1 MSELDDMDDMSCDE
15 FAGVA
20 AELALGVLTGRE
32 RAAALA
38 HLDGCES
45 CREQVRELTMAQD
58 ELLALLPSAEPPA
71 GFESRVLERIG
82 LTAPGQSAD
91 DHNQQL
97 PDLPGQPP
105 SVSRADRTGRTDRAA
120 DRADRAD
127 RTDRAGQRA
136 DRPNR
141 PGNRPPNQ
149 PNQPGQ
155 PASRPSGLP
164 RNDPQPPPAGG
175 RRGSGRADRRRRRL
189 GAARRHRA
197 RRVFLPDRAQHR
209 RARHQRSPDRRPG
222 LRLQPQPV
230 VDVHV
235 GEHGRPGQRHCDVPA
250 GDGQRAFR
258 RTSGSS
264 AWTTATAPG
273 AAAPTRPARRH
284 RRRPPAERE
293 RRRPGHRDLPVAP
306 ADNAKKHPQK
316 TVSTARA
323 WSCRA
328 RSAPSRSWSGC
339 SARPAR

>member
-15 FAGVA
+15 FAEVA

-82 LTAPGQSAD
+82 LTAPAQSAD
-91 DHNQQL
+91 DHHQQL

-105 SVSRADRTGRTDRAA
+105 SVDQADRPTEPRTDRTDRADRTGRASHRP
-120 DRADRAD
+120 
-127 RTDRAGQRA
+127 

-149 PNQPGQ
+149 PNQPDQPGQ
-155 PASRPSGLP
+155 PAAGPQH
-164 RNDPQPPPAGG
+164 PQPPPAGG
-175 RRGSGRADRRRRRL
+175 RGGRGRADRGRRRL

-197 RRVFLPDRAQHR
+197 RGVFLPDCAQHR
-209 RARHQRSPDRRPG
+209 RARHQRPPDRRPG

-235 GEHGRPGQRHCDVPA
+235 GEHGRPV
-250 GDGQRAFR
+250 
-258 RTSGSS
+258 
-264 AWTTATAPG
+264 AT
-273 AAAPTRPARRH
+273 
-284 RRRPPAERE
+284 
-293 RRRPGHRDLPVAP
+293 
-306 ADNAKKHPQK
+306 
-316 TVSTARA
+316 
-323 WSCRA
+323 
-328 RSAPSRSWSGC
+328 PS
-339 SARPAR
+339 

>member
-82 LTAPGQSAD
+82 LVAPGQSAD
-91 DHNQQL
+91 DHNQEL
-97 PDLPGQPP
+97 PDLPSQPR
-105 SVSRADRTGRTDRAA
+105 SVSRADRS
-120 DRADRAD
+120 D

-155 PASRPSGLP
+155 PASRPAGRP
-164 RNDPQPPPAGG
+164 RNTL
-175 RRGSGRADRRRRRL
+175 SRRL
-189 GAARRHRA
+189 LAAA
-197 RRVFLPDRAQHR
+197 AVAVALIGGGVGW
-209 RARHQRSPDRRPG
+209 G
-222 LRLQPQPV
+222 LR
-230 VDVHV
+230 D
-235 GEHGRPGQRHCDVPA
+235 
-250 GDGQRAFR
+250 
-258 RTSGSS
+258 
-264 AWTTATAPG
+264 ATAP
-273 AAAPTRPARRH
+273 AASSSQTA
-284 RRRPPAERE
+284 
-293 RRRPGHRDLPVAP
+293 L
-306 ADNAKKHPQK
+306 
-316 TVSTARA
+316 STAALVTSDHQTVGQVFVYNHSPWWTYMSVNMVGQGDAIVTCQLEMANGRFVNVGQFRLDDGYGA
-323 WSCRA
+323 WGSSPYTAGPGSIVGA
-328 RSAPSRSWSGC
+328 RLLSANG
-339 SARPAR
+339 AVLATATFQ